1 MLSILR
7 NIFSPP
13 RPSGPPETLRHFGA
27 VHRPI
32 SPCIVD
38 PADGSW
44 RFEPK
49 EGGPLRLFEVG
60 NLGVD
65 ACLLTYRAQLRT
77 QDLAG
82 KAYLQMWCVFDG
94 LGEYFSKGLARK
106 VSGTSGWATYETPF
120 WLKPG
125 QSPSKVKL
133 EIQVDGE
140 GGGTIWV
147 RDVTLLKTPIRR

>member
-1 MLSILR
+1 MLSLLR
-7 NIFSPP
+7 RMLSPP
-13 RPSGPPETLRHFGA
+13 MPTGPTEKIREFGK

-32 SPCIVD
+32 SPAVLD
-38 PADGSW
+38 PTDNSW
-44 RFEPK
+44 RFEPRAP
-49 EGGPLRLFEVG
+49 GPIRLFEAE

-65 ACLLTYRAQLRT
+65 ACLLTYRAQVRT
-77 QDLAG
+77 EALGG

-140 GGGTIWV
+140 GGTLWV
-147 RDVTLLKTPIRR
+147 RDVALLKTPIKR